1 MWWARDSV
9 WLTNAG
15 FRRLNIVPCY
25 GFRHMMVLPS
35 LLSAAAG
42 LGFCGHACSPPPLFL
57 FGDCEMAVSLCHLI
71 VVPNFQPRISK
82 IVCVASLSS
91 IFLFRLGGVWAFSVI
106 HNVAATVVSF
116 RHSDIWRC
124 FLNFYVKEGLG
135 GHSVVAALLFK
146 LTWENFG
153 FDGPGTIFCLTECSG
168 VLISCTGAM

>member
-1 MWWARDSV
+1 MGFAIWW
-9 WLTNAG
+9 
-15 FRRLNIVPCY
+15 CY
-25 GFRHMMVLPS
+25 RHYY
-35 LLSAAAG
+35 LLLDWA
-42 LGFCGHACSPPPLFL
+42 CGHACSPPPLSRFL
-57 FGDCEMAVSLCHLI
+57 FGDCEMAVSLCQLI
-71 VVPNFQPRISK
+71 VVPNFQPRTSK

-91 IFLFRLGGVWAFSVI
+91 IFWFRLGGVWAFLVI

-135 GHSVVAALLFK
+135 GHNVVAALLFK

-168 VLISCTGAM
+168 VLISCTGALL